1 MIISENWP
9 GAAPEMVNGYINLMS
24 AVGAIPSH
32 REVVFEAPARE
43 IMTYAAMDYS
53 EVVISQELDLTR
65 QEIRTR
71 LRPAYDQLHGAHGGN
86 PQQKLSHL
94 TYVGLNN
101 RSIVYPDLSR
111 LRPEITP
118 EEGVVLLGLASRRA
132 FYSLQ
137 RVIGSPSNSVKL
149 DRAVNDLH
157 EKFGTETNPGL
168 VGRGFMFGFF
178 GPSVKPR
185 TEQQ

>member
-9 GAAPEMVNGYINLMS
+9 GATREMADGYMS
-24 AVGAIPSH
+24 LISVVGAIPSH
-32 REVVFEAPARE
+32 REVTFEAPARE

-53 EVVISQELDLTR
+53 EAATGQELGLTK
-65 QEIRTR
+65 QEIISC
-71 LRPAYDQLHGAHGGN
+71 LRPAYDQLHGKYGSN
-86 PQQKLSHL
+86 QFQKLPHL

-101 RSIVYPDLSR
+101 RSIVYPDFSR
-111 LRPEITP
+111 LRPEITAV
-118 EEGVVLLGLASRRA
+118 EGVVLLGLASRQA

-137 RVIGSPSNSVKL
+137 RVIGSPSDGFKL
-149 DRAVNDLH
+149 DRAIDGLH

-178 GPSVKPR
+178 GPSVTSLAER
-185 TEQQ
+185 Q